1 MYELFSQLSI
11 WLIPCIIVFIPLY
24 AAMRRK
30 VPVYETFV
38 EGAKDGFGTAINI
51 IPHLVGMMVA
61 ISMFRASGAMELIL
75 SGVRPLFDA
84 IGIPSEVL
92 PLGLLRPLTGA
103 GSLAFTADLIQ
114 TYGPDSMIG
123 RIASTIQGSTD
134 TTLYVLTVYFG
145 AIGIRRTRYALKVGL
160 FSDIVGFFAAIFIC
174 LYIFG

>member
-1 MYELFSQLSI
+1 MYNFMTAFSA
-11 WLIPCIIVFIPLY
+11 WLIPAIIVFIPLY
-24 AAMRRK
+24 AAYRR

-38 EGAKDGFGTAINI
+38 EGAKEGFGTAVSI

-61 ISMFRASGAMELIL
+61 ISMFRASGAMDMIT
-75 SGVRPLFDA
+75 GAFRPLFDWM
-84 IGIPSEVL
+84 GIPSEVL

-103 GSLAFTADLIQ
+103 GSLAYTADLIQ

-145 AIGIRRTRYALKVGL
+145 AIGIRKTRYALKVGL
-160 FSDIVGFFAAIFIC
+160 FSDIVGFFAAIFVC
-174 LYIFG
+174 LLLFA

>member
-1 MYELFSQLSI
+1 MYSVFTSLSA
-11 WLIPCIIVFIPLY
+11 WMIPAIIVFIPLY
-24 AAMRRK
+24 AALRRK

-61 ISMFRASGAMELIL
+61 ISMFRASGALELML
-75 SGVRPLFDA
+75 SAVRPLFDYV
-84 IGIPSEVL
+84 GIPSEVL
-92 PLGLLRPLTGA
+92 PLGILRPLTGA
-103 GSLAFTADLIQ
+103 GSLAFTTDLIQ
-114 TYGPDSMIG
+114 NFGPDSMIG

-160 FSDIVGFFAAIFIC
+160 FSDLVGFFAAIFIC
-174 LYIFG
+174 IYIFG